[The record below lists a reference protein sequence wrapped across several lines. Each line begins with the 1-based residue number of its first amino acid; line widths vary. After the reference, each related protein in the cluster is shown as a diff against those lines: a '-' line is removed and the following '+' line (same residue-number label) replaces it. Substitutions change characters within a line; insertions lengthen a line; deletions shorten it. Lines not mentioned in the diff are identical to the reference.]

1 LRSSSEKR
9 GEKALGIIASF
20 LGNTIAKSVAELL
33 SASLRSALLN
43 VTCEVLHRYVTDRKV
58 IKLATVLRNVA
69 FAYFTI
75 EPKPDELIGANVSV
89 LSFVIKQCTPAVFVW
104 IAVVKRKRY
113 EQMVTQGIISPI
125 PSITEGGE

>member
-1 LRSSSEKR
+1 
-9 GEKALGIIASF
+9 LGIIASF

-33 SASLRSALLN
+33 SASLKSALLN

-58 IKLATVLRNVA
+58 IKLATVLKHVV
-69 FAYFTI
+69 FAYFTV

-89 LSFVIKQCTPAVFVW
+89 LSFVIKQCTPTVFVW

-125 PSITEGGE
+125 PSIIEGGE